1 VNKPDSGKGPLVDH
15 RETRVQL
22 HCLEQGRQAAV
33 ALMPHPMIA
42 TVPRR
47 LRSGWEELNVDLLGN
62 SNNIPYQLTPASL
75 LRHVIW
81 TRCKKYLE
89 RGYAGEEVFDPA
101 CDNSGSL
108 PDRLTKGEL

>member
-1 VNKPDSGKGPLVDH
+1 VNKPDSGRGPLVDH

-42 TVPRR
+42 TVPRCP
-47 LRSGWEELNVDLLGN
+47 RSGWEELKINVLGN
-62 SNNIPYQLTPASL
+62 NNNIPYQLTPASL

-89 RGYAGEEVFDPA
+89 CGYVGEEVFNPV
-101 CDNSGSL
+101 CEGSGFL
-108 PDRLTKGEL
+108 PDRLIKGEP